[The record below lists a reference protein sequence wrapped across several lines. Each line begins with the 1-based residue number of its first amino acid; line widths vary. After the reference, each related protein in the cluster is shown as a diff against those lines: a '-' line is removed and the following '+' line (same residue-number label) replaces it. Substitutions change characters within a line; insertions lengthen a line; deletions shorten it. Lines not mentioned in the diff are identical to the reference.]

1 MNGLRNTAMSK
12 PMMSRYRLFFINPT
26 PRHIRDIVD
35 FDAKD
40 DASALRRISEMADGR
55 ALELWRG
62 DRLVQARGPLD
73 S

>member
-1 MNGLRNTAMSK
+1 
-12 PMMSRYRLFFINPT
+12 
-26 PRHIRDIVD
+26 
-35 FDAKD
+35 
-40 DASALRRISEMADGR
+40 MADGR